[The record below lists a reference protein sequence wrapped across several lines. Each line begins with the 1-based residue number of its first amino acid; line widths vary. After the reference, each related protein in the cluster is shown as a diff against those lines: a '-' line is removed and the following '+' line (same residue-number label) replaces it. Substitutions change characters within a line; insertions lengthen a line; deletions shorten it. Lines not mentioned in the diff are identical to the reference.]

1 MSGSTKQT
9 NFGSRLGF
17 ILASAGSAVGLGAIW
32 KFPYMAG
39 TNGGA
44 VFMLPYIFFTV
55 TVGMALLL
63 AEFAMGR
70 AGRSGPVGS
79 LNNVCGKP
87 WGIFGG
93 IGVFTVFLILSFYS
107 IVGGWCLKY
116 TADAATGAGLKIA
129 PEQLGTYFG
138 AFVSD
143 GVSSYLMLLLFLFI
157 TAIVVLRGIDKGV
170 ERFAKVLMPA
180 LFVLMIVL
188 IIRGVTLP
196 GGWEGVK
203 FLFMPRWE
211 DFSGSALFN
220 AMGFCFFSLSL
231 GAGTMITYG
240 TYLSDKANLP
250 GSVGWVAVLAILS
263 SLLGG
268 LMVMPAV
275 FAFGLDPAAG
285 PGLTFVTMPAIFSKM
300 PMGQLFAVFFYV
312 CLVVAALTS
321 SVSMLEACTAL
332 LSKEF
337 NLPRRT
343 AIFTTVAGAAVVG
356 LIANLSFGAW
366 SDVKFF
372 GKNIF
377 DLLDFVTSN
386 VGMPLSTFG
395 IAIAAAW
402 VAWPVM
408 RNQLNYEGGVS
419 DSWLKAARILIG
431 VISPLFVLIVA
442 LGGLFG

>member
-1 MSGSTKQT
+1 MSDSTPQT
-9 NFGSRLGF
+9 NFASRLGF

-32 KFPYMAG
+32 KVPYMAG

-44 VFMLPYIFFTV
+44 VFMLPYIFFTL
-55 TVGMALLL
+55 TVGLALLL

-116 TADAATGAGLKIA
+116 LADAATGVGLQIP
-129 PEQLGTYFG
+129 PEQLGAHFG

-143 GVSSYLMLLLFLFI
+143 GVSSYLMLLVFLFL

-170 ERFAKVLMPA
+170 ERFAKVLMPM
-180 LFVLMIVL
+180 LFILMIVL

-211 DFSGSALFN
+211 DFTGQALFN

-250 GSVGWVAVLAILS
+250 GSVGWVAMLAIVS

-275 FAFGLDPAAG
+275 FAFNLDPAAG
-285 PGLTFVTMPAIFSKM
+285 PGLTFVTMPAIFAKM
-300 PMGQLFAVFFYV
+300 PMGQLFALFFYI

-337 NLPRRT
+337 NLPRKT
-343 AIFTTVAGAAVVG
+343 AIFSTVIGAAVVG
-356 LIANLSFGAW
+356 LMANLSFGAW

-377 DLLDFVTSN
+377 DLLDYLTSN
-386 VGMPLSTFG
+386 IGMPLSTFG
-395 IAIAAAW
+395 ISIAAAW

-408 RNQLNYEGGVS
+408 RRQLNYGGGVS
-419 DSWLKAARILIG
+419 ESWLKSARILIG
-431 VISPLFVLIVA
+431 VISPLFVLVVA
-442 LGGLFG
+442 LGGSFG